1 MRGVVEYLIELK
13 HKKIAVVMRFFALH
27 DRFRCSQALICEV
40 MVVHGFALSHQE
52 IVDGGGLDASSGR
65 IAYQKLLQRGVK
77 ASASAFEPP
86 ITSVDTTLEIHAQEV
101 AKAMLAAL
109 RQGQAIHLIR
119 RPTYLRIRKS
129 TDPIARKFAL
139 KLRLNPP

>member
-1 MRGVVEYLIELK
+1 
-13 HKKIAVVMRFFALH
+13 
-27 DRFRCSQALICEV
+27 
-40 MVVHGFALSHQE
+40 MVVHGLALSNQE
-52 IVDGGGLDASSGR
+52 IVDGGGLDATSGR

-77 ASASAFEPP
+77 ASASDFEPP
-86 ITSVDTTLEIHAQEV
+86 ITSFDMPLEINAQEV

-109 RQGQAIHLIR
+109 LPDQAIHLIR